1 VAAGGAAPAHPDS
14 AQPELARER
23 GTLCAVARR
32 AHGVVRLPAEKLAVL
47 ARGEVVRHGA
57 TACGHLLA
65 LAPKEAGEA
74 VTGPH
79 VVSRLVGVLLAALAV
94 QFICDRLGTLGILS

>member
-1 VAAGGAAPAHPDS
+1 MAAGGAAPAHPDS
-14 AQPELARER
+14 ARPELARER

-32 AHGVVRLPAEKLAVL
+32 APGIVRLPAEKLAVL
-47 ARGEVVRHGA
+47 ARGEVVRHRA

-65 LAPKEAGEA
+65 LAQRRRVRA

-79 VVSRLVGVLLAALAV
+79 VVSRIMVVLLAALAV
-94 QFICDRLGTLGILS
+94 QFICDGLGTTGILP